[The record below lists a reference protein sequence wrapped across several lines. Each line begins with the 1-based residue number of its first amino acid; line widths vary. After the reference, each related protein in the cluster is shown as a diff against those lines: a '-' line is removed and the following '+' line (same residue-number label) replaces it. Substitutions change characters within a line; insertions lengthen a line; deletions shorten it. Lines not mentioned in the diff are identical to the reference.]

1 MRPTTIALVVL
12 AYALIAIDAY
22 LWYLAIIVHPGI
34 GFTPWNTLAVY
45 TTFFTIAI
53 AIMAVVWLETDL
65 QSELGNEGVSHVGH
79 EEKQNSND

>member
-1 MRPTTIALVVL
+1 MRFTTVALVVL

-34 GFTPWNTLAVY
+34 GCTPWNTLAVY
-45 TTFFTIAI
+45 TTFNTIAV

-65 QSELGNEGVSHVGH
+65 QNELKDKRDHT
-79 EEKQNSND
+79 

>member
-12 AYALIAIDAY
+12 AYALIAVDAY

-34 GFTPWNTLAVY
+34 GFTVWNTLAVY

-53 AIMAVVWLETDL
+53 AIMAVVWLEVDL
-65 QSELGNEGVSHVGH
+65 QSELGDKRVSHVGR
-79 EEKQNSND
+79 EEKQNNND